1 MSRVQQTAREWLLE
15 NGYRETYEMIDE
27 IMEEWKRF
35 DKKTRRNWWD
45 VLAGDK
51 EGNPRRV
58 EGRVFPIYNEAR
70 KRQGL
75 IPVSYAVDQ
84 RKKALQEKELP
95 NWSVPGAQ
103 DAAVSAEPDYSAP
116 EHISLWDK
124 LKAIFQKQ

>member
-75 IPVSYAVDQ
+75 TPVSYAVDQ

-95 NWSVPGAQ
+95 NWSVPEAQ
-103 DAAVSAEPDYSAP
+103 DAAVSAELDYSP
-116 EHISLWDK
+116 TEPVSLWDK